1 MNRWD
6 VNIMNLRLKTGVMAF
21 KVKSDKESIR
31 TLAYQTSQITTQCV
45 KQNIKII
52 DCVITFGGVKDV
64 LREVKKID
72 SKKRFDYLLVYS
84 PNQIAGNKE
93 DFMAL
98 TNILKDE
105 FQVDVLILRQ
115 VRN

>member
-1 MNRWD
+1 MKIW
-6 VNIMNLRLKTGVMAF
+6 VISMSIKTGVLAF
-21 KVKSDKESIR
+21 KVKSDKDSIK
-31 TLAYQTSQITTQCV
+31 TLIYQTSQITTQCV

-52 DCVITFGGVKDV
+52 DCAVTFGGVKDI

-84 PNQIAGNKE
+84 PNQIDGNKE
-93 DFMAL
+93 DFMTL

-105 FQVDVLILRQ
+105 FQVEVLILRQ
-115 VRN
+115 VKN